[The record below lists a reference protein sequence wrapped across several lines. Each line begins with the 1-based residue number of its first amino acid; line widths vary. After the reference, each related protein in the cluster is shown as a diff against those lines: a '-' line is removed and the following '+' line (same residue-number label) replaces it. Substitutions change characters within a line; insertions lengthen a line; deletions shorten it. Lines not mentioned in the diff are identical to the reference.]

1 MNPLRALLL
10 LYTVLAATLLAGESA
25 ADTKVEEL
33 PPPLTHYMGRK
44 IAQTMHFKGAP
55 WLVRESRQREEDCVT
70 LLKQLDVKPGMN
82 ICDMGSGNGFYTIPM
97 AESAGEKGKVY
108 AIEIQQEMLDMLQQR
123 AGVKGIKNIVSVLG
137 TPVDPKLPAGEI
149 DLILCVDVYHEFDR
163 PVHMLA
169 AMHKSL
175 KPDGLIALVEFREE
189 DPKVP
194 IKPEHKMSK
203 KQILKEW
210 EANGFKLHKEYD
222 GLPWQHLMWFKAV
235 PKAKDGEAG
244 K

>member
-1 MNPLRALLL
+1 MNPIRALLL
-10 LYTVLAATLLAGESA
+10 LYVAAASVFAGEPA
-25 ADTKVEEL
+25 AKEEEL
-33 PPPLTHYMGRK
+33 PPPMTHYMGRK
-44 IAQTMHFKGAP
+44 IAQTMHFSGAP
-55 WLVRESRQREEDCVT
+55 WLVRDSREREEECST
-70 LLKQLDVKPGMN
+70 LLKQLAVKPGMN
-82 ICDMGSGNGFYTIPM
+82 ICDMGSGNGFYTLPI
-97 AESAGEKGKVY
+97 AEQTGEKGKVY

-123 AGVKGIKNIVSVLG
+123 AGVKGLKNIVSVLG
-137 TPVDPKLPAGEI
+137 TPVDPKLPAGEL

-163 PVHMLA
+163 PVPMLA

-175 KPDGLIALVEFREE
+175 KPDGLVALVEFREE

-210 EANGFKLHKEYD
+210 EANGFKLEKEFD

-235 PKAKDGEAG
+235 PKAK
-244 K
+244 

>member
-1 MNPLRALLL
+1 MIRMTPIHALLL
-10 LYTVLAATLLAGESA
+10 ICVSATAVLYAGEPA
-25 ADTKVEEL
+25 AKEEEL
-33 PPPLTHYMGRK
+33 PPPMTHYMGRK
-44 IAQTMHFKGAP
+44 IAQTMHFTGAP
-55 WLVRESRQREEDCVT
+55 WLVRDSREREEECST
-70 LLKQLDVKPGMN
+70 LLKQLAVKPGMV
-82 ICDMGSGNGFYTIPM
+82 ICDMGSGNGFYTLPI
-97 AESAGEKGKVY
+97 AEQTGEKGKVY

-123 AGVKGIKNIVSVLG
+123 AGVKGLKNVVSVLG
-137 TPVDPKLPAGEI
+137 TPVDPKLPAGEL

-163 PVHMLA
+163 PVPMLA

-175 KPDGLIALVEFREE
+175 KPDGLVALVEFREE

-210 EANGFKLHKEYD
+210 EANGFKLEKEFD

-235 PKAKDGEAG
+235 PKAK
-244 K
+244 